1 MQLPFVTI
9 VIPVRNEERIL
20 GQCLES
26 IAALDYPRDRLE
38 VIVAD
43 SLSTDRSRAIAEQ
56 YGAKIVANPGRT
68 VVSGRNRGL
77 EAARGEFVAFTDA
90 DCVVSRHWLRAA
102 VEAFAPGVAGVGG
115 VTLFPK
121 EASAFQKAVNVLFL
135 MAGFAGATAHRQNA
149 GGTCEVNDIP
159 GCNAIY
165 RRSALLQVMPL
176 DEDLLTG
183 EDVWLNWMLRQRGFR
198 HLLAENMILW
208 HHRRSRPASFV
219 RQMYRFAIGRLQVGR
234 RCLRLL
240 SPLHILAGA
249 GIPLLA
255 AGLVL
260 ALVHGF
266 LGLAV
271 GLLLLAG
278 AGACALGTV
287 QTGSLEAGCCV
298 PPVIGLFLASWSCG
312 FLRELFFPVKLRAA
326 TARERTKS

>member
-1 MQLPFVTI
+1 
-9 VIPVRNEERIL
+9 
-20 GQCLES
+20 
-26 IAALDYPRDRLE
+26 
-38 VIVAD
+38 
-43 SLSTDRSRAIAEQ
+43 
-56 YGAKIVANPGRT
+56 
-68 VVSGRNRGL
+68 
-77 EAARGEFVAFTDA
+77 
-90 DCVVSRHWLRAA
+90 
-102 VEAFAPGVAGVGG
+102 
-115 VTLFPK
+115 
-121 EASAFQKAVNVLFL
+121 
-135 MAGFAGATAHRQNA
+135 
-149 GGTCEVNDIP
+149 
-159 GCNAIY
+159 
-165 RRSALLQVMPL
+165 MPL
-176 DEDLLTG
+176 DEHLLTA
-183 EDVWLNWMLRQRGFR
+183 EDVWLNWELRRRGFR
-198 HLLAENMILW
+198 HLVARNMILW

-287 QTGSLEAGCCV
+287 QTGSLEAGCYV

>member
-1 MQLPFVTI
+1 MQELPFVTI

-20 GQCLES
+20 GRCLES
-26 IAALDYPRDRLE
+26 IAALDYPQDRLE
-38 VIVAD
+38 TIVAD
-43 SLSTDRSRAIAEQ
+43 SMSTDCSRAIAEQ
-56 YGAKIVANPGRT
+56 YGAKVVPNPRQT

-77 EAARGEFVAFTDA
+77 EAARGEFIALTDA

-135 MAGFAGATAHRQNA
+135 MAGFAGATAHRQSA
-149 GGTCEVNDIP
+149 GGVYEVNDIP

-183 EDVWLNWMLRQRGFR
+183 EDVWLNWMLRRRGFR
-198 HLLAENMILW
+198 HLVAENMILW

-234 RCLRLL
+234 RSLRLL
-240 SPLHILAGA
+240 RPLHILAGS

-255 AGLVL
+255 
-260 ALVHGF
+260 

-271 GLLLLAG
+271 ALAHGLLGLAAGLLLLAA
-278 AGACALGTV
+278 AGACAVGIA
-287 QTGSLEAGCCV
+287 QTGSLEAGCYV

-312 FLRELFFPVKLRAA
+312 FLRELFFPMKRVDGK
-326 TARERTKS
+326 

>member
-1 MQLPFVTI
+1 MQELPSVTI

-26 IAALDYPRDRLE
+26 IAALDYPPDRLQ

-56 YGAKIVANPGRT
+56 YGAKVVANPAQT

-77 EAARGEFVAFTDA
+77 ETAHGEFVAFTDA

-121 EASAFQKAVNVLFL
+121 DASAFQKAVNVLFL
-135 MAGFAGATAHRQNA
+135 AAGFAGATAHRQSA
-149 GGTCEVNDIP
+149 GGIYEVSDIP

-176 DEDLLTG
+176 DEHLLTA
-183 EDVWLNWMLRQRGFR
+183 EDVWLNWELRRRGFR
-198 HLLAENMILW
+198 HLVARNMILW

-234 RCLRLL
+234 RSPRLL

-255 AGLVL
+255 AGLAL
-260 ALVHGF
+260 ALLGGF
-266 LGLAV
+266 LGPAA

-278 AGACALGTV
+278 AASFALGV
-287 QTGSLEAGCCV
+287 FQTGSLEAGCYV
-298 PPVIGLFLASWSCG
+298 PPVLGLFLASWSCG
-312 FLRELFFPVKLRAA
+312 FLRELLFPMKRVDGK
-326 TARERTKS
+326 